1 LQKVIQRDVE
11 DVFIGI
17 DVAAGQV
24 PPFTIAEAEVVAN
37 IFQRRIVN
45 EVSRMTDLQG
55 DYG

>member
-1 LQKVIQRDVE
+1 MIQRDVE